1 MTMKNETLLS
11 IEDWYLLFDRLCNER
26 GYRNSGTLASELGK
40 LAEKSGAHDYEASL
54 KSVRNWREGKH
65 LPQKRNFALLTKIL
79 AVEKDRDLQ
88 RHWNELYAAARG
100 IGNNGISRTEIG
112 VTSADKVDRFR
123 HRLLWLTAIGAAFF
137 AGIVFAAYLQ
147 GMYLP
152 PSGRT
157 ELVMKQGETAL
168 IHAGHGNCGGAPD
181 WNIIALRLPN
191 AQTGVFL
198 DGGTRTGFS
207 IACGGFVKTRAIR
220 FMARA
225 PGEEAFTLFGLPKR
239 VTVE

>member
-1 MTMKNETLLS
+1 MKNKILLN
-11 IEDWYLLFDRLCNER
+11 IEDWHLLFDRLCNER

-40 LAEKSGAHDYEASL
+40 LSEKGGAHDYEASL

-65 LPQKRNFALLTKIL
+65 LPQKRNFALLTKML
-79 AVEKDRDLQ
+79 AVDKDRDLL

-100 IGNNGISRTEIG
+100 TGNNG
-112 VTSADKVDRFR
+112 VSAIKNGSTATDGGDRVR
-123 HRLLWLTAIGAAFF
+123 QRLLWLTAMGAAFF
-137 AGIVFAAYLQ
+137 AGVVLTAWLQ
-147 GMYLP
+147 GIYLP
-152 PSGRT
+152 SSGRI
-157 ELVMKQGETAL
+157 ELAMKQGETTL
-168 IHAGHGNCGGAPD
+168 IHAGYGNCGGAPD
-181 WNIIALRLPN
+181 WNTTALRLPN
-191 AQTGVFL
+191 TQTGVFL
-198 DGGTRTGFS
+198 DGGTKTRFS